1 MLPFFAIVRLTCR
14 SAVRSNV
21 FRTLLFLL
29 ALSVIL
35 IPNTIKGDGTA
46 TGFIQLILEY
56 SLGFV
61 GAILSVSVAWVCCS
75 EIASDVESGQ
85 VHMIAV
91 KPVHRCVVLL
101 GKFVGVLVIHGVLLL
116 LAAAVVYGFVMYQFM
131 RQDFPAEERQR
142 VENEVLT
149 GRRLIAPDKPDF
161 AKMAKSELEMRRK
174 SARSL
179 EESAAI
185 ERRLAGEGE
194 REVLAG
200 IEQELRRRNGEVE
213 AGRVIFW
220 SFSGLPE
227 GVFEPIYV
235 RYKLYTG
242 TDSSKNQ
249 ETTYGAWLLRAV
261 SRMDRGEEGA
271 EPEYTDN
278 IIPLPPEEIM
288 TRTRD
293 EFGVQDTVLRV
304 SGASEDLRRNIPP
317 EVMRNLTEPLVH
329 EGKFVLGYQNFD
341 REGKKAIFQEV
352 DGPFLMV
359 RETGFLN
366 NYLRAVFVLFLGI
379 AAVALVSSALAA
391 YFTLPTSIFLAA
403 SYGLL
408 CVFAVYLKGTMSDMG
423 NDLSIGDRMAFSLS
437 EGVSFLLIPVRD
449 FFLTTELA
457 TGQLIDFALIG
468 QLILYNLVLR
478 GLPLFLAGML
488 LYSLRELA
496 LAVKR

>member
-14 SAVRSNV
+14 SAIRSNV

-56 SLGFV
+56 SLGFS
-61 GAILSVSVAWVCCS
+61 GAILAISVAWVCCS

-85 VHMIAV
+85 IHMIVV
-91 KPVHRCVVLL
+91 KPVPRAVVLL
-101 GKFVGVLVIHGVLLL
+101 GKFTGVLVIHAVLLL
-116 LAAAVVYGFVMYQFM
+116 IASAAVYGFVMYQFM
-131 RQDFPAEERQR
+131 RQDFPTEERQR
-142 VENEVLT
+142 VESEVLT

-161 AKMAKSELEMRRK
+161 AKMAEEELKHRLET
-174 SARSL
+174 ARID
-179 EESAAI
+179 ERQAI
-185 ERRLAGEGE
+185 EQKLAGDQK
-194 REVLAG
+194 RTVLAG
-200 IEQELRRRNGEVE
+200 IERELRRRNGEVE
-213 AGRVIFW
+213 PGGVLFW
-220 SFSGLPE
+220 KYSGISEENPDPL
-227 GVFEPIYV
+227 FL
-235 RYKLYTG
+235 RYKLYAG
-242 TDSSKNQ
+242 TDTSKNQ
-249 ETTYGAWLLRAV
+249 ETTYGAWLLRFV
-261 SRMDRGEEGA
+261 SRTDRGEEGA

-278 IIPLPPEEIM
+278 IVSLPPEEIM

-293 EFGVQDTVLRV
+293 EFGIQDTILRV
-304 SGASEDLRRNIPP
+304 GGAPDELRRNIPP
-317 EVMRNLTEPLVH
+317 ELMKNLTGQLIR
-329 EGKFVLGYQNFD
+329 EGTFVIGFQNYD
-341 REGKKAIFQEV
+341 REGKKIILQEA

-359 RETGFLN
+359 RETSFLN

-391 YFTLPTSIFLAA
+391 YFTLPTSVFLAA

-408 CVFAVYLKGTMSDMG
+408 CVFAVYLLGSMADMG
-423 NDLSIGDRMAFSLS
+423 DDLSMGDRMAKALS
-437 EGVSFLLIPVRD
+437 EGVFFLLIPVRD

-457 TGQLIDFALIG
+457 TGQLIDFARIGHLIF
-468 QLILYNLVLR
+468 YNLVLR

-488 LYSLRELA
+488 LYSRRELA